1 MILTDLFTWW
11 KEQMRDLVPAS
22 LRLSGQTWR
31 RALIVVADP
40 SDAAIAELFLLG
52 RGGGTMLLK
61 DIQTANVDNFFF
73 DFAP

>member
-1 MILTDLFTWW
+1 MITSLLNWW
-11 KEQMRDLVPAS
+11 TEQMRDLVPAS

-52 RGGGTMLLK
+52 PFKPPMSTVPSSTSCNDPCLILLS
-61 DIQTANVDNFFF
+61 Q
-73 DFAP
+73 